1 MKSNKSALNNNLP
14 TLIDGGSHIDSRGTL
29 NFVNDI
35 TFFDFKRFY
44 IIENFQ
50 NNFVR
55 AWHGHKNENKLL
67 YCISGTF
74 KVGAIKINN
83 FNKPSKSAV
92 PHEFILSSLVPKILF
107 IPKGF
112 ANGLMNL
119 EKKSKIMV
127 FSDKSLLES
136 QNDDYR
142 FKFDF
147 WDIWKI
153 KFE

>member
-1 MKSNKSALNNNLP
+1 MKSNKSVFNKNLP

-55 AWHGHKNENKLL
+55 AWHGH
-67 YCISGTF
+67 

>member
-1 MKSNKSALNNNLP
+1 MTESSTPLLLNVGKSE
-14 TLIDGGSHIDSRGTL
+14 DHRGYVEFYNEL
-29 NFVNDI
+29 KLDYY
-35 TFFDFKRFY
+35 KRFY
-44 IIENFQ
+44 IVSNPIKGT
-50 NNFVR
+50 VR
-55 AWHGHKNENKLL
+55 AWHGHKNENKLI